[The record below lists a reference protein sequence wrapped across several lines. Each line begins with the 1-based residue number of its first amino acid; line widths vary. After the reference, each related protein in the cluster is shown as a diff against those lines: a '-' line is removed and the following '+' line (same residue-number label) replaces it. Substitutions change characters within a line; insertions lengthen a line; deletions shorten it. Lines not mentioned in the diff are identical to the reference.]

1 MALPLAEGISL
12 AQVHKLKAPALDRI
26 SNTLRLGVY
35 PASLSLNRRDTAIV
49 LRRDTEVFTYLS
61 SEVANMKNVFSLR
74 KRSFLSPVSTGYT
87 SHIFAEVE
95 SSNEGEYRWGHNM
108 LTIADCRRRVQIEFF
123 LGTKRER
130 RRSLAKIN
138 LLINILTRFRDALA
152 KEITLIE
159 KAKAK

>member
-1 MALPLAEGISL
+1 
-12 AQVHKLKAPALDRI
+12 
-26 SNTLRLGVY
+26 
-35 PASLSLNRRDTAIV
+35 
-49 LRRDTEVFTYLS
+49 
-61 SEVANMKNVFSLR
+61 MKNVFSLR

-123 LGTKRER
+123 LGTSE
-130 RRSLAKIN
+130 SVADSGQIN
-138 LLINILTRFRDALA
+138 LLIAILTRFRDVLT
-152 KEITLIE
+152 KEIALIE

>member
-1 MALPLAEGISL
+1 
-12 AQVHKLKAPALDRI
+12 
-26 SNTLRLGVY
+26 
-35 PASLSLNRRDTAIV
+35 
-49 LRRDTEVFTYLS
+49 
-61 SEVANMKNVFSLR
+61 MKNVFSLR

-95 SSNEGEYRWGHNM
+95 SSNDGEYRWGHNM

-138 LLINILTRFRDALA
+138 LLIAILIRFREALT
-152 KEITLIE
+152 KEIALIE
-159 KAKAK
+159 KAKVK

>member
-1 MALPLAEGISL
+1 
-12 AQVHKLKAPALDRI
+12 
-26 SNTLRLGVY
+26 
-35 PASLSLNRRDTAIV
+35 
-49 LRRDTEVFTYLS
+49 
-61 SEVANMKNVFSLR
+61 MKNVFSLR

-87 SHIFAEVE
+87 SHIFA
-95 SSNEGEYRWGHNM
+95 EGEYRWGHNM

-138 LLINILTRFRDALA
+138 LLINILTRFRDVLT
-152 KEITLIE
+152 KEIALIE

>member
-1 MALPLAEGISL
+1 MSL
-12 AQVHKLKAPALDRI
+12 ALVHKRHKPHAAFLA
-26 SNTLRLGVY
+26 Y
-35 PASLSLNRRDTAIV
+35 PASCLSIGATLQSFCPETRRFSRI
-49 LRRDTEVFTYLS
+49 YS

-74 KRSFLSPVSTGYT
+74 KRSFLSPVSTGFT

-95 SSNEGEYRWGHNM
+95 SSNDGEYRWGHNM

-138 LLINILTRFRDALA
+138 LLITILTRFRDALA